1 MCRCDG
7 KHVRYVT
14 SKPAPATYTTT
25 QQVDQGTTTLPLTSH
40 PAPAT
45 TTQQVDQGAATT
57 LPLTTPEPTDRM
69 TTTIEMTTPEVIEIP
84 TQLPV

>member
-7 KHVRYVT
+7 EHIRYVT
-14 SKPAPATYTTT
+14 SKPVPATYTTT
-25 QQVDQGTTTLPLTSH
+25 QQVATTLPLTRK

-57 LPLTTPEPTDRM
+57 LPLTIPDPTDRM
-69 TTTIEMTTPEVIEIP
+69 TTTIEMTTAEVIEIP
-84 TQLPV
+84 TQIPV